1 MRSKFVDIHT
11 HHPTPEVL
19 SPRMA
24 GIHPWDAEKG
34 LELPDFAQC
43 DIIGETGLDLSCGVD
58 LERQKELFY
67 LHLEQAEKLCKPVVL
82 HVVRSF
88 EQVIKI
94 LANYRL
100 KGVVFHGFIGSKQQ
114 AVEALKRGY
123 YLSFGERLQSSP
135 RTREAIAATP
145 LDRIFAETD
154 DNALLNVA
162 TIYDA
167 IAEIKGIAREQLAEA
182 IEKNYKT
189 LITTNE

>member
-11 HHPTPEVL
+11 HHPNPEVL

-43 DIIGETGLDLSCGVD
+43 DIIGETGLDLSCSVD
-58 LERQKELFY
+58 LEHQKELFY

-114 AVEALKRGY
+114 AAEALKRGY
-123 YLSFGERLQSSP
+123 YLSFGERLLSSP

-154 DNALLNVA
+154 DNPLLNVA

-182 IEKNYKT
+182 MEKNYKT